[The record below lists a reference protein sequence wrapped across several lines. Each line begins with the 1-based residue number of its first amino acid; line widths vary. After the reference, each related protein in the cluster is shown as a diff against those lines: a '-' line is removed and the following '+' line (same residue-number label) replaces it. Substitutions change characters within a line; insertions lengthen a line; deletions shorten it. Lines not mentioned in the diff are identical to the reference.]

1 MSRIKMKTSLSVII
15 ILIEACVVASQ
26 PSSVL
31 ISTQQQ
37 TKERYSQEQLQ
48 RHNKCEPITIP

>member
-1 MSRIKMKTSLSVII
+1 MSKIKMKFTVIV
-15 ILIEACVVASQ
+15 ILILIKACVAASQ

-48 RHNKCEPITIP
+48 SHNKCEPITIP